1 MVVDLRERIR
11 IEQHEGIGLGEK
23 QGKLNKGTCLNQS
36 TFRNVN
42 LLKLAWKIPWTGEPG
57 GLPSVGLHRVG
68 HD

>member
-1 MVVDLRERIR
+1 MVVDLRESIR

-42 LLKLAWKIPWTGEPG
+42 LLKVA
-57 GLPSVGLHRVG
+57 
-68 HD
+68 

>member
-42 LLKLAWKIPWTGEPG
+42 LLKLAWKIPWTEEPG
-57 GLPSVGLHRVG
+57 GLQSMGSLRVR